1 MQNEISNYLQLSGNI
16 VNQGPRPVSKIFII
30 YVLFVSIIFLGQDV
44 HAKEELDIFDKMGI
58 IRIEQTF
65 DAPLFNLTDIDGN
78 KKSLSSYQGKMVML
92 NFWATW

>member
-1 MQNEISNYLQLSGNI
+1 MRNELSIHLQRSDKI
-16 VNQGPRPVSKIFII
+16 AKQGPRPVSKIFII

-44 HAKEELDIFDKMGI
+44 HAKEELDIFDKMAI